1 MTLNVNIEELG
12 GYCPVQGHGTVD
24 GKEFYFRARGN
35 SWTMGIG
42 GDVVGNP
49 DWSIRQPYG
58 TGDFDAGYM
67 DMDEARAFI
76 HQAAG
81 QYLAEQTALSALS
94 APEDPG

>member
-1 MTLNVNIEELG
+1 MTIIIQELG
-12 GYCPVQGHGTVD
+12 GNCPVQGGGTVD
-24 GKEFYFRARGN
+24 GKEFYFRARGK

-49 DWSIRQPYG
+49 DWSYRQPYG

-67 DMDEARAFI
+67 SEDEARAFI

-81 QYLAEQTALSALS
+81 QYLAEQAALPTQS
-94 APEDPG
+94 APDNLG